1 MTTNTVSEGARAE
14 HNNIE
19 GSTIMKSRLFG
30 ALCAYTFTLIS
41 YSANAVVID
50 FEGRVP
56 AGSEIQLPQNYF
68 EDGYTIQRSNDIA
81 NPFFAL
87 WSGNPPYP
95 YPGGFSTNGTDIL
108 VFGDSVDFLSI
119 FSSTPG
125 ELFTLQSI
133 DLAMVA
139 AASGS
144 SSLRIEAQFQA
155 GKSISDQL
163 TVTNNWQTFS
173 LPNNFVNMAELRIFD
188 CPGCSG
194 IFGMDNLVIQTVPI
208 PPALWLFG
216 SGLIGLVGMARR
228 KAVL

>member
-1 MTTNTVSEGARAE
+1 MR
-14 HNNIE
+14 
-19 GSTIMKSRLFG
+19 SRLLG
-30 ALCAYTFTLIS
+30 AVCAYAFTLIS
-41 YSANAVVID
+41 YSASATVID

-56 AGSEIQLPQNYF
+56 SGSEVQLQLNYF
-68 EDGYTIQRSNDIA
+68 EDGYWIQRSNDIT

-87 WSGNPPYP
+87 WSGTYQ
-95 YPGGFSTNGTDIL
+95 YPGGVSSNGTDIL

-119 FSSTPG
+119 FSNTPG

-144 SSLRIEAQFQA
+144 SPLRIEAQFQA
-155 GKSISDQL
+155 GNSISDQL

-173 LPNNFVNMAELRIFD
+173 LPNNFVNMTELRIFD
-188 CPGCSG
+188 CPGCGG

-208 PPALWLFG
+208 PPAVWLFG

-228 KAVL
+228 KRRLG